1 MPKCIFISHTVLE
14 KTSFG
19 QIEQNWNFVA
29 ASPIGSTLTASD
41 TESLCHARYKTVNV
55 FWSKM
60 YCPVSESLVQF
71 MAPLIG

>member
-1 MPKCIFISHTVLE
+1 MPKCIFIRHKILE
-14 KTSFG
+14 KISFG

-29 ASPIGSTLTASD
+29 TSPISSTFTASD
-41 TESLCHARYKTVNV
+41 IVSLCCARYKTVSV